1 MLRTWIIQSDL
12 GATPLTRAMSKG
24 TPQVNTISPLF
35 WLTMM
40 KEILR
45 ILNRSGADGLVI
57 FVSRMHT
64 YGRNFGK
71 GAPVCFKIQTRNQSK
86 KKELMLFTTNT
97 TNSTANGK
105 CVHVILDF
113 NSNWRLNIEPK
124 FAKAYIVFYACKSL
138 CHRNGIT

>member
-1 MLRTWIIQSDL
+1 MQGMVPMLRTWIIQSDL

-86 KKELMLFTTNT
+86 KKGADAIYYEHNEFHRQWKM
-97 TNSTANGK
+97 
-105 CVHVILDF
+105 C
-113 NSNWRLNIEPK
+113 
-124 FAKAYIVFYACKSL
+124 ACDP
-138 CHRNGIT
+138 GF